1 MSNGMSA
8 YEQAVLLLPKR
19 LRKEAEIPDKLRTQV
34 EEIRLRAG
42 RKLSVLIP
50 EGETTVGEKILTA
63 EDIDGVVE
71 IATEASAYSVRESMK
86 NGYITVNGGFR
97 IGLCGNVVVRNGE
110 IEGFRELSSAAI
122 RLPKEIKGIAEK
134 IIASLVKNGRFEST
148 LIVSPPGAGK
158 TTLLRDLIRLLSD
171 GDKVLGIQ
179 GARIALADERGE
191 IACLNHGIP
200 EMNVGGMTDIM
211 DGCPK
216 AQGVIM
222 MLRTMNPQIIAIDE
236 ITAHEDI
243 NAIQSCANCG
253 VRLLATAHGESVN
266 DLKSRRAYREI
277 LDSGVFKQAVFIEK
291 TGGSR
296 RYFVEKLEGN
306 SHA

>member
-97 IGLCGNVVVRNGE
+97 IGLCGNAVVRNGE